1 MHVAKQTKKTVHLA
15 LVQKDKTEIF
25 CIYT

>member
-1 MHVAKQTKKTVHLA
+1 MLQNKPVHLA